1 MRSNVSAG
9 ESAYVSNSVVAA
21 LRPIIRSHIFWWGIA
36 VCIALS
42 STSCSSSPTGG
53 NKSSTEQASTKP
65 AAKPADLETGRMVLQ
80 RLYTTSRGW
89 APDTEPI
96 RIESQN
102 YKHSGSDAASAPT
115 GQDGKSALWRAIFGS
130 PSRHLMK
137 TYMWSGLTGPDVT
150 PGITPGSEDS
160 FSGGNS
166 STQPFQWAYLKTD
179 SDQALQTAQKHGGAA
194 QLKKDPNLPVNYS
207 LQWNPHQSV
216 LEWHVLYGNSTN
228 QPDLSVVVDATTG
241 KFVRVEK

>member
-1 MRSNVSAG
+1 MAIASMQ
-9 ESAYVSNSVVAA
+9 
-21 LRPIIRSHIFWWGIA
+21 PIIRSPFLY
-36 VCIALS
+36 CCLALS
-42 STSCSSSPTGG
+42 IGLGLVSCSSSSINGK
-53 NKSSTEQASTKP
+53 NSNESVSKP
-65 AAKPADLETGRMVLQ
+65 VAKPADAETGRMVLQ

-89 APDTEPI
+89 ASDTEPV

-102 YKHSGSDAASAPT
+102 YKHTGADSAGAPT
-115 GQDGKSALWRAIFGS
+115 GQDGKAALWRAIFAS

-160 FSGGNS
+160 FSAGNS

-179 SDQALQTAQKHGGAA
+179 SDQALQIAQKHGGAA

-207 LQWNPHQSV
+207 LQWNSHQDI

-228 QPDLSVVVDATTG
+228 APDLSVVVDATTG

>member
-1 MRSNVSAG
+1 MHPDASASG
-9 ESAYVSNSVVAA
+9 TAQLSGSVAA
-21 LRPIIRSHIFWWGIA
+21 ATMRPIIRSRF
-36 VCIALS
+36 LRS
-42 STSCSSSPTGG
+42 SLVICFGLGLAACSSSPSG
-53 NKSSTEQASTKP
+53 NKTSEQ
-65 AAKPADLETGRMVLQ
+65 AAKPAPKPPEVETGRMVLQ

-102 YKHSGSDAASAPT
+102 YKHSGADAASAPN
-115 GQDGKSALWRAIFGS
+115 GQDGKSAVWRAMFGS

-137 TYMWSGLTGPDVT
+137 TYMWSGLTGPDAN

-160 FSGGNS
+160 FSTGNS

-179 SDQALQTAQKHGGAA
+179 SDEALHVAQKHGGAA
-194 QLKKDPNLPVNYS
+194 ELKKDSHMPVNYS
-207 LQWNPHQSV
+207 LQWNGYHHL
-216 LEWHVLYGNSTN
+216 LEWHVLYGDRPH
-228 QPDLSVVVDATTG
+228 QPDLSVVIDATTG

>member
-1 MRSNVSAG
+1 MA
-9 ESAYVSNSVVAA
+9 
-21 LRPIIRSHIFWWGIA
+21 
-36 VCIALS
+36 
-42 STSCSSSPTGG
+42 
-53 NKSSTEQASTKP
+53 
-65 AAKPADLETGRMVLQ
+65 LQ

-89 APDTEPI
+89 AADTEPI

-102 YKHSGSDAASAPT
+102 YKHSGNGSASDPT
-115 GQDGKSALWRAIFGS
+115 GQDGKAAVWRAIFAS

-137 TYMWSGLTGPDVT
+137 TYMWSGLTGPDAT

-160 FSGGNS
+160 FSAGNS

-194 QLKKDPNLPVNYS
+194 QLKKDTSMPVNYS
-207 LQWNPHQSV
+207 LQWNGHQSI
-216 LEWHVLYGNSTN
+216 LEWHVLYGTSTN